1 MVNTQL
7 LPPLYLIILLR
18 CSQSRNRGLLEE
30 PVQSPSTMTMSNIS
44 IVMISLMI
52 GVANFGISASA
63 NIIKIV
69 QGT

>member
-1 MVNTQL
+1 M
-7 LPPLYLIILLR
+7 
-18 CSQSRNRGLLEE
+18 
-30 PVQSPSTMTMSNIS
+30 QSPSTMTMSNIS